1 MGQIKYQV
9 KNRCERAVNNGRKK
23 LILNKSQKY
32 LSKKNLIW
40 FKYLFLKK
48 ASLLS

>member
-23 LILNKSQKY
+23 LILNKSQNTY
-32 LSKKNLIW
+32 QKKI
-40 FKYLFLKK
+40 
-48 ASLLS
+48 